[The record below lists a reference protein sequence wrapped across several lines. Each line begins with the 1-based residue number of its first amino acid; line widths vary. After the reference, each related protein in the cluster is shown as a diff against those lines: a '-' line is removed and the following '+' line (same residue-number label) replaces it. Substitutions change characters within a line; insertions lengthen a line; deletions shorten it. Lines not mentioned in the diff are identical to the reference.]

1 MVVDYRGSRCSCGNL
16 GCVEAMASSF
26 FLPDIIRSNERVS
39 PDFKIAASDMDF
51 KQLFG
56 LMRQG
61 DENAI
66 IICEECMN
74 VWAAAIV
81 SYIHAY
87 DPEVVVLGGGI
98 MRSADIILPYINK
111 WVEDRAWT
119 PIDRVHIVLSELGDN
134 AALLGL
140 NYYLTSVKRRRNEKV
155 FKL

>member
-1 MVVDYRGSRCSCGNL
+1 
-16 GCVEAMASSF
+16 
-26 FLPDIIRSNERVS
+26 
-39 PDFKIAASDMDF
+39 MDF

-98 MRSADIILPYINK
+98 MRSADIICLISISGS
-111 WVEDRAWT
+111 R
-119 PIDRVHIVLSELGDN
+119 IELG
-134 AALLGL
+134 LLSTGCIL
-140 NYYLTSVKRRRNEKV
+140 CFPN
-155 FKL
+155 

>member
-1 MVVDYRGSRCSCGNL
+1 MVVDYRGRRCSCGNI

-74 VWAAAIV
+74 VWAT
-81 SYIHAY
+81 SHC
-87 DPEVVVLGGGI
+87 
-98 MRSADIILPYINK
+98 
-111 WVEDRAWT
+111 
-119 PIDRVHIVLSELGDN
+119 
-134 AALLGL
+134 LLHSCL
-140 NYYLTSVKRRRNEKV
+140 
-155 FKL
+155 

>member
-1 MVVDYRGSRCSCGNL
+1 MVVDYRGRRCSCGNI

-26 FLPDIIRSNERVS
+26 FLP
-39 PDFKIAASDMDF
+39 
-51 KQLFG
+51 
-56 LMRQG
+56 
-61 DENAI
+61 
-66 IICEECMN
+66 
-74 VWAAAIV
+74 
-81 SYIHAY
+81 
-87 DPEVVVLGGGI
+87 
-98 MRSADIILPYINK
+98 DIILPYINK

>member
-1 MVVDYRGSRCSCGNL
+1 
-16 GCVEAMASSF
+16 
-26 FLPDIIRSNERVS
+26 
-39 PDFKIAASDMDF
+39 
-51 KQLFG
+51 
-56 LMRQG
+56 
-61 DENAI
+61 
-66 IICEECMN
+66 MN

-111 WVEDRAWT
+111 WGEDRAWT

>member
-1 MVVDYRGSRCSCGNL
+1 
-16 GCVEAMASSF
+16 
-26 FLPDIIRSNERVS
+26 
-39 PDFKIAASDMDF
+39 MDF

-111 WVEDRAWT
+111 WVEDRADSYR
-119 PIDRVHIVLSELGDN
+119 PGAYCAFRIRRQCRFIGIELLFD
-134 AALLGL
+134 
-140 NYYLTSVKRRRNEKV
+140 KCKEEK
-155 FKL
+155 K